1 MLQPYN
7 RHDRLKK
14 KLSELFM
21 SGWKQ
26 DAVEKI
32 ILIAI
37 LMILEKSSFT
47 VESSVFFTSVRD
59 IVLDKQET

>member
-1 MLQPYN
+1 
-7 RHDRLKK
+7 
-14 KLSELFM
+14 M

-32 ILIAI
+32 ILVAI
-37 LMILEKSSFT
+37 LTILEKSSFT